1 MYCNVIYT
9 VVYCDFPT
17 GEVIPGWEVGL
28 ASMQRTELA
37 RFLIRPEYAFGE
49 MGCPPR
55 IPPNATSELLELRF
69 AVRQSGLTHAYAVE

>member
-1 MYCNVIYT
+1 MIS
-9 VVYCDFPT
+9 
-17 GEVIPGWEVGL
+17 GWEVGL

-55 IPPNATSELLELRF
+55 IPPNATSKLSEIIMLLDKVALHMHMQC
-69 AVRQSGLTHAYAVE
+69 VM

>member
-1 MYCNVIYT
+1 M
-9 VVYCDFPT
+9 
-17 GEVIPGWEVGL
+17 GL

-55 IPPNATSELLELRF
+55 IPPNATSKLFGLCLVSSPDPLPGSGNETRLCF
-69 AVRQSGLTHAYAVE
+69 AVKVALHVHIQVCNRLQY